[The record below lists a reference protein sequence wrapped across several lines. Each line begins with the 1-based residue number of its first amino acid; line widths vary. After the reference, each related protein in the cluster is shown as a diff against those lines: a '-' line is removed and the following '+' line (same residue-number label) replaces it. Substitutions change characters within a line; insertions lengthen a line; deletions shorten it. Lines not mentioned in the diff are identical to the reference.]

1 MLYNVARKVD
11 SPKHGGDQ
19 FMGMRS
25 LGGPGERKD
34 IKGKAIARLKTHG
47 ERFEVIVDPENAYA
61 FKMGQEIP
69 MDDILEGHIIFKH
82 AFRGEKASE
91 ELQQEIFGTTDPE
104 EIASQILK
112 KGELQLT
119 AEQRSQMT
127 EEKRKQIINIITRNA
142 VNPQTG
148 LPHPPQRIENA
159 LQRVAFSINPLRDAS
174 SQAKEIIKALKPI
187 LPIRI
192 EQVVVALK
200 FPPEF
205 AGKAYGII
213 ESFGEIEKQEWGK
226 DGSWIVLATIPG
238 GMAGTF
244 LEKVNNFTKGKAQT
258 KIVERKV

>member
-1 MLYNVARKVD
+1 MQPFNALQYEPEVEANRD
-11 SPKHGGDQ
+11 GDD
-19 FMGMRS
+19 GMAMDRA
-25 LGGPGERKD
+25 GERKD
-34 IKGKAIARLKTHG
+34 IEGKAIARLKTHG
-47 ERFEVIVDPENAYA
+47 ERFEIIVDPENAYA
-61 FKMGQEIP
+61 FKMGQDVP
-69 MDDILEGHIIFKH
+69 MEDILEGDTIFKQAH
-82 AFRGEKASE
+82 RGEKASE
-91 ELQQEIFGTTDPE
+91 ELLQEIFETTDPE
-104 EIASQILK
+104 EIASRILK

-159 LQRVAFSINPLRDAS
+159 LQQANVSIEPFREAS
-174 SQAKEIIKALKPI
+174 SQAKEVLKALMPI
-187 LPIRI
+187 IPIRM
-192 EQVVVALK
+192 EQVIVGMK

-205 AGKAYGII
+205 AGKAYGIV

-226 DGSWIVLATIPG
+226 DGSWMVLARVPG

-258 KIVERKV
+258 RIVERKV